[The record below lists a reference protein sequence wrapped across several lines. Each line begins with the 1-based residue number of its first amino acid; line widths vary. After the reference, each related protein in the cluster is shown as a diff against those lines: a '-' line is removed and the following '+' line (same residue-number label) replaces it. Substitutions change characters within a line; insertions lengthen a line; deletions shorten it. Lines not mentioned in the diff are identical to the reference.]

1 MTTPEAELSAKTE
14 AVALLAA
21 ARMPLLL
28 ATAEATDPQR
38 QLANGLLELGA
49 LLLTDSP
56 DTLYQGNI
64 LNLASPGPDL
74 PLPEQAWKHAEEA
87 CKKTDLALVF
97 EPVSRDLAT
106 LAELVAWSGTR
117 VLSVASDNCSAPAG
131 TDSIALDLQAALDW
145 LQAVRDQKENNT

>member
-38 QLANGLLELGA
+38 QLANGLGEFVA

-56 DTLYQGNI
+56 GFFYQGNNM
-64 LNLASPGPDL
+64 NLASPVPDL

-117 VLSVASDNCSAPAG
+117 VLSVASDNCSASAG

>member
-49 LLLTDSP
+49 L
-56 DTLYQGNI
+56 
-64 LNLASPGPDL
+64 
-74 PLPEQAWKHAEEA
+74 
-87 CKKTDLALVF
+87 C
-97 EPVSRDLAT
+97 
-106 LAELVAWSGTR
+106 
-117 VLSVASDNCSAPAG
+117 
-131 TDSIALDLQAALDW
+131 
-145 LQAVRDQKENNT
+145 